1 MTPTPPTTTL
11 ASPTIFQPAPLPP
24 GAVAPTS
31 PATTT
36 FAQEIIWQEMLAQNW
51 AYQQNQN
58 SASVYLNFVFPNW
71 LLNYQKTGD
80 YTMVPPN
87 PPNGIVVEIV
97 GDNPW
102 QPQFPAI
109 GPPVCAMPAY
119 AKIPPPP
126 PPGTLG
132 IGVRMSTTNYWSL
145 LPTDTMPANYITP
158 DPATTADG
166 VTGLFQKIVYP
177 FGGWYLKI
185 G

>member
-1 MTPTPPTTTL
+1 MEPYPVTTSI
-11 ASPTIFQPAPLPP
+11 SPTILQPAPLPP
-24 GAVAPTS
+24 GAVAPTN
-31 PATTT
+31 PAATTMD
-36 FAQEIIWQEMLAQNW
+36 QEIDWQKLAAQNW

-58 SASVYLNFVFPNW
+58 TAALYLNFTFPNW

-80 YTMVPPN
+80 YTMVAPN
-87 PPNGIVVEIV
+87 PPNGVVVEIV
-97 GDNPW
+97 SDNPW

-109 GPPVCAMPAY
+109 GPPVCAMPSY

-132 IGVRMSTTNYWSL
+132 IGVRMFTTNYWSL
-145 LPTDTMPANYITP
+145 LPSDTMPANYITP
-158 DPATTADG
+158 APVETEDG
-166 VTGLFQKIVYP
+166 VTGLFQKVVYP

>member
-1 MTPTPPTTTL
+1 MTSIPATGSTPSVIL
-11 ASPTIFQPAPLPP
+11 QPAPLPP
-24 GAVAPTS
+24 GATSPTN

-36 FAQEIIWQEMLAQNW
+36 LGQELDWQKMLAQSW

-71 LLNYQKTGD
+71 LSNYQKTGD
-80 YTMVPPN
+80 YTMVPPE
-87 PPNGIVVEIV
+87 PPNGVVVEIL

-109 GPPVCAMPAY
+109 GPPVCALPAY
-119 AKIPPPP
+119 SKIPPPP

-132 IGVRMSTTNYWSL
+132 IGVRMFTTNYWSL
-145 LPTDTMPANYITP
+145 LPSDTMPPNYVTSEP
-158 DPATTADG
+158 VQTADG